1 LIHSGTTK
9 EAAVPHIWAGV
20 DAGKEHHH
28 CVVID
33 AEGRRLLSKRVLND
47 EAALTELI
55 ETVAALAEGER
66 PTWAC
71 DLNRGGA
78 ALLIALL
85 AERDQ
90 RLLYLSGLAVNRA
103 SGIYRG
109 EAKTDARDAAVIA
122 DQARMRRDLRPV
134 QFGDDLAA
142 RLRILTACRTDLVAD
157 RTRQINRLRALL
169 VEIAPALERAL
180 DLTNRGPLHLLCRF
194 QTPGAIRET
203 GRDGVEAWLRERKVR
218 GAARLAAA
226 AHTAA
231 LKQHIAIPGEA
242 AAAAIIA
249 RLAQALLDLG
259 RDIDDIDDIENQ
271 TADLFAQHPQAQVIT
286 SVPGIGAQL
295 GAEFIAATGG
305 DMTAFGTADR
315 LAGFAGLAPA
325 PRDSGRVSGNL
336 RRPRRYSRT
345 LLRVFYLS
353 ALASL
358 RNCAASKAFYQRKRR
373 EGKGHKQALLA
384 LARRRVN
391 VLLALLRDNALY
403 ETRMPRLTAA

>member
-1 LIHSGTTK
+1 M
-9 EAAVPHIWAGV
+9 PQIWAGV

-33 AEGRRLLSKRVLND
+33 AEGRQLLSKRVLND
-47 EAALTELI
+47 EAALTDLI
-55 ETVAALAEGER
+55 ETVTGRAEGETV
-66 PTWAC
+66 TWAT
-71 DLNRGGA
+71 DFNRGGA

-103 SGIYRG
+103 SDSYRG

-169 VEIAPALERAL
+169 LEISPALERAL
-180 DLTNRGPLHLLCRF
+180 DLTNRGPLHLLCGF
-194 QTPGAIRET
+194 QTPGAIREA
-203 GRDGVEAWLRERKVR
+203 GKDGLEAWLRERKVHGR
-218 GAARLAAA
+218 ARLATA
-226 AHTAA
+226 AHNAA
-231 LKQHIAIPGEA
+231 LKQHTTIPGEEA
-242 AAAAIIA
+242 AAAVVA

-259 RDIDDIDDIENQ
+259 HDIDDIENQ
-271 TADLFAQHPQAQVIT
+271 TAALFAEHPQAPVIT
-286 SVPGIGAQL
+286 SIPGIGDQL

-305 DMTAFGTADR
+305 DMTVFGSADR

-358 RNCAASKAFYQRKRR
+358 RSCGASKAFYQRKRR

-391 VLLALLRDNALY
+391 VLWALLRDNTLY
-403 ETRMPRLTAA
+403 ETRMPRTTAA

>member
-1 LIHSGTTK
+1 M
-9 EAAVPHIWAGV
+9 PQIWAGV

-33 AEGRRLLSKRVLND
+33 AEGRQLLSKRVLND

-55 ETVAALAEGER
+55 AAVTALAEGETA
-66 PTWAC
+66 TWAT

-85 AERDQ
+85 AEHDQ
-90 RLLYLSGLAVNRA
+90 RLYYLSGLSVNRA

-142 RLRILTACRTDLVAD
+142 RLRILTSCRTDLVAD

-169 VEIAPALERAL
+169 VEISPALERAL
-180 DLTNRGPLHLLCRF
+180 DLTNQGPLHLLCRF
-194 QTPGAIRET
+194 QTPGAIRRA
-203 GRDGVEAWLRERKVR
+203 GKDGVQAWLRERKVR
-218 GAARLAAA
+218 AAARLAAA

-231 LKQHIAIPGEA
+231 LKQHAVIPGEA
-242 AAAAIIA
+242 AAAAMVA

-259 RDIDDIDDIENQ
+259 RDIDDIENQ
-271 TADLFAQHPQAQVIT
+271 TADLFAEHPQAQVIT
-286 SVPGIGAQL
+286 SIPGIGTQL

-336 RRPRRYSRT
+336 RRPRRYSRP

-353 ALASL
+353 ALTSL
-358 RNCAASKAFYQRKRR
+358 RACGASKAFYQRKRR

-391 VLLALLRDNALY
+391 VLWALLRDNALY
-403 ETRMPRLTAA
+403 EMRMPRVTTA